1 MIFNIISLHEKVSYE
16 SILTLQRKENTDSC
30 DTTGSSASVPDTL
43 LSLAGVE
50 QKVSG
55 SLWSSRNG
63 IALRN
68 NTVLAVPSAHTHT
81 QFNLRLW
88 KQAPLQDVP
97 SSVNYMSF

>member
-1 MIFNIISLHEKVSYE
+1 M
-16 SILTLQRKENTDSC
+16 
-30 DTTGSSASVPDTL
+30 PDTL
-43 LSLAGVE
+43 LSLAVVE

-97 SSVNYMSF
+97 SSVNYMSFLVLIEAKQQRELIVTCI